1 MFKVKNYEI
10 HPELY
15 YDQKEH
21 LWIKVDGN
29 RARVGIDPLE
39 QETKGA
45 FVVIQLDSIGSVVQK
60 GESFGSLEA
69 EKHVGTLRSPVSGKI
84 AATNSAVLENP
95 RLANAD
101 PYNTGWF
108 VEIELSN
115 FDEDKK
121 SLLTG
126 EDALKQWYET
136 EIKKYEEWGWLA
148 ES

>member
-15 YDQKEH
+15 YDEKEH
-21 LWIKVDGN
+21 LWIKVDGK
-29 RARVGIDPLE
+29 RARIGIDPLE

-45 FVVIQLDSIGSVVQK
+45 FVVIQLDSTGSVVQK

-69 EKHVGTLRSPVSGKI
+69 EKHVGKLRSPVTGKVVK
-84 AATNSAVLENP
+84 TNPAVLENP
-95 RLANAD
+95 RLANVD
-101 PYNTGWF
+101 PYNAGWF

-115 FDEDKK
+115 FDEEKN